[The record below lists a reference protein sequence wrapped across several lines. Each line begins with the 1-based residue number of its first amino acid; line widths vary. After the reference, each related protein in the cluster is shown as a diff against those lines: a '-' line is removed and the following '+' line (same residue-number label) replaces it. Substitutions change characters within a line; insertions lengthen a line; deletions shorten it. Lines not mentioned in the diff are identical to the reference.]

1 MADRRRPAA
10 RALERSRSNAW
21 NALRITPMID
31 VVFLLLLY
39 FMLSA
44 RFDPDEFIFRVDV
57 PRPQTVSE
65 TADPFALPERPI
77 NVFVRSTGEGMD
89 EFVISTDSRL
99 LPEITS
105 LDQFITE
112 ISLARG
118 RALSTEQRFLVR
130 AEAGTLWEH
139 ALTALDSVIK
149 GDYENVRF
157 AEPSS

>member
-1 MADRRRPAA
+1 MSRA
-10 RALERSRSNAW
+10 RGSAW

-39 FMLSA
+39 FMLSS
-44 RFDPDEFIFRVDV
+44 RFDPEEFIFRVDV
-57 PRPQTVSE
+57 PRPQSVTE

-77 NVFVRSTGEGMD
+77 NVFVRSIGDGED
-89 EFVISTDSRL
+89 EFTLSTDSRL

-105 LDQFITE
+105 LDQFISE

-118 RALSTEQRFLVR
+118 RALSVDQRFLIR
-130 AEAGTLWEH
+130 ADPGTLWEH

-149 GDYENVRF
+149 GEYENVRF